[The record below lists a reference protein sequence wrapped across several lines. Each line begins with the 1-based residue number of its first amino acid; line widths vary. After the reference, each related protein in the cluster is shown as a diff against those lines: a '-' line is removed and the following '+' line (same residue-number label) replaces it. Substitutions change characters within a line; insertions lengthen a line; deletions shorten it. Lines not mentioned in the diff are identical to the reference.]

1 MRMSF
6 WEAIKS
12 APTYDLVFAS
22 ISVILVLAA
31 IIFFIH
37 LAVTNHKE
45 KKLVDSFLKLK
56 NNQEK
61 IEYVKYRIVHCSN
74 LEELDIINR
83 WATSIA
89 VNLRTEMSSIS
100 NEYGYECGCK
110 ILKEFNNLISLRD
123 EELTT
128 KYLFN
133 V

>member
-1 MRMSF
+1 MSF
-6 WEAIKS
+6 WESIAT

-31 IIFFIH
+31 IIFFIC
-37 LAVTNHKE
+37 LAVTNHKK
-45 KKLVDSFLKLK
+45 KKLVDSFLKD
-56 NNQEK
+56 NQDK
-61 IEYVKYRIVHCSN
+61 IEYVKFRIVLCST
-74 LEELDIINR
+74 LEKLDLINR

-100 NEYGYECGCK
+100 YEYGYECGNK
-110 ILKEFNNLISLRD
+110 ILKEFNNLISLRE

-128 KYLFN
+128 RYLFN